1 MKLAK
6 LLFLAVFFASAFIAF
21 NVQAESLRCNGD
33 LALIGDS
40 KGSIFGK
47 CGEPILKD
55 SFCKPVEVS
64 TVVPCSDGKSTTLI
78 VTTCETVEQWT
89 YNPGSGQFYTTLQFE
104 RGTLKS
110 MKFGSRV
117 P

>member
-6 LLFLAVFFASAFIAF
+6 SLLLAVSFASAFIAF
-21 NVQAESLRCNGD
+21 NVQAENLRCNGD

-55 SFCKPVEVS
+55 SFCKPVEV
-64 TVVPCSDGKSTTLI
+64 C
-78 VTTCETVEQWT
+78 
-89 YNPGSGQFYTTLQFE
+89 SGQVFLDTSISSFV
-104 RGTLKS
+104 GIS
-110 MKFGSRV
+110 IS
-117 P
+117 